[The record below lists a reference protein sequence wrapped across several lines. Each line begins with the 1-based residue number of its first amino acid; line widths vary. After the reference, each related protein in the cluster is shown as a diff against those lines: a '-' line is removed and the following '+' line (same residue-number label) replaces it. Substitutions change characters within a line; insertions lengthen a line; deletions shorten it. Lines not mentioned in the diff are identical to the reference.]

1 MGGGGNRSGRAAA
14 AVRARPVVVLPG
26 GTGET
31 GAGDGPFDRHAAAV
45 DLAIHQ
51 VISTRLWWR
60 LPLKYPPGD
69 ADTQPWD

>member
-1 MGGGGNRSGRAAA
+1 
-14 AVRARPVVVLPG
+14 
-26 GTGET
+26 
-31 GAGDGPFDRHAAAV
+31 V